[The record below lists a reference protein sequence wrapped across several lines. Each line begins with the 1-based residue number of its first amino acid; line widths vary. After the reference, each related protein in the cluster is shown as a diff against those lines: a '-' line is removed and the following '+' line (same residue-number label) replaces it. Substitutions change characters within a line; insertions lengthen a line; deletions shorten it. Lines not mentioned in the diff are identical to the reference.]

1 MAKTIIVAIVALSL
15 GAATGVIAG
24 QYSVRE
30 DVEGFRGQYLESEQK
45 LVDAQQALN
54 SMERQ
59 AERLARQN
67 AHLETRLEALRET
80 EEVEAAEVDRPE
92 GEAGDQQAAI
102 DWRDAIRDRL
112 EGQNGEGLEEQIE
125 QRIRDRMRGE
135 LGTRLREGLGVVE
148 ERLQD
153 GIRQHMYEEFRAA
166 GDSASE
172 ERIAVMMD
180 YGEYIMDLREQM
192 REAEGQEREALRE
205 EMGEAGGIMRDLVE
219 EQQEHSLR
227 MVAEEHGVTDPEQQR
242 SLIESFEEAQANAIF
257 SPRSI
262 IGMIAGGGDS

>member
-112 EGQNGEGLEEQIE
+112 EEQNGDELEERVEQRVREGLEAVGS
-125 QRIRDRMRGE
+125 RI
-135 LGTRLREGLGVVE
+135 REGLGEVE
-148 ERLQD
+148 QRVQAGLLQ
-153 GIRQHMYEEFRAA
+153 RMQEEFRAA
-166 GDSASE
+166 DDPAP
-172 ERIAVMMD
+172 
-180 YGEYIMDLREQM
+180 LRNGS
-192 REAEGQEREALRE
+192 R
-205 EMGEAGGIMRDLVE
+205 
-219 EQQEHSLR
+219 
-227 MVAEEHGVTDPEQQR
+227 
-242 SLIESFEEAQANAIF
+242 
-257 SPRSI
+257 
-262 IGMIAGGGDS
+262 

>member
-24 QYSVRE
+24 QYSARE
-30 DVEGFRGQYLESEQK
+30 DVEGLRGQYLESEQK
-45 LVDAQQALN
+45 LTEAQDALN
-54 SMERQ
+54 STERR

-148 ERLQD
+148 QRVQEGLLQ
-153 GIRQHMYEEFRAA
+153 RMQEEFRAA
-166 GDSASE
+166 DDPASQ
-172 ERIAVMMD
+172 ERLAVMMD
-180 YGEYIMDLREQM
+180 YGEHFIDLQRRM
-192 REAEGQEREALRE
+192 RQAEGQEREALRQ
-205 EMGEAGGIMRDLVE
+205 EMAETGAIMR
-219 EQQEHSLR
+219 
-227 MVAEEHGVTDPEQQR
+227 VTR
-242 SLIESFEEAQANAIF
+242 
-257 SPRSI
+257 
-262 IGMIAGGGDS
+262 